1 MVLPLDGLWFAILI
15 LFLAVFCAAPLM
27 SARVFLELILVIIVV
42 GLALT
47 IVSIVFK
54 RRRAPQDASDKATLL
69 EYLKAHGLGG
79 SLPQLAESLGFSKDR
94 TLKLLLSLEEEGAIP
109 PGSSKAFSASPPD
122 TPEFSPN

>member
-1 MVLPLDGLWFAILI
+1 MILPLDGLWFVILI
-15 LFLAVFCAAPLM
+15 LLLAVFSTAPLI
-27 SARVFLELILVIIVV
+27 SARVFLGLILVIIVV
-42 GLALT
+42 GLTLT

-54 RRRAPQDASDKATLL
+54 RRRAPQDARDKAMLL

-79 SLPQLAESLGFSKDR
+79 NLLQLAESLGLSEDR

-122 TPEFSPN
+122 TARVQP

>member
-15 LFLAVFCAAPLM
+15 SFLAVFCTAPLM
-27 SARVFLELILVIIVV
+27 SARVFLVLILVIIVV

-47 IVSIVFK
+47 IVSMVFK
-54 RRRAPQDASDKATLL
+54 RRRAPQEASDKATLL

-79 SLPQLAESLGFSKDR
+79 NLLQLAESLGFSEDR

-109 PGSSKAFSASPPD
+109 PGSSKAFSAGSPD
-122 TPEFSPN
+122 TARVQP